1 MGSRTHFLLI
11 LTVLSQSFP
20 IKFSHLHKSKKHLQ
34 KLSLSINPSNP
45 THLSDPKTLRRIRM
59 PKRVEYRS
67 DNFKIRF
74 CRSVSS
80 PLNSNRYKPTRLP
93 RILKRKIMDLGSHF
107 LHCTR
112 LSFHTKKKQNK
123 TKPKTKQK
131 KQKTTQTKKKKKK
144 KQNKTLV

>member
-1 MGSRTHFLLI
+1 MGPRIHFLVI
-11 LTVLSQSFP
+11 LTFLSQSFP
-20 IKFSHLHKSKKHLQ
+20 IKFSHSHKSKKHLQ
-34 KLSLSINPSNP
+34 KLSLSINPSNL

-67 DNFKIRF
+67 DNFKTRF
-74 CRSVSS
+74 CRSVSG
-80 PLNSNRYKPTRLP
+80 PLNSNQYKPTRLP

-123 TKPKTKQK
+123 TKPKTKTK
-131 KQKTTQTKKKKKK
+131 KQKTKQNKTKK
-144 KQNKTLV
+144 KQNKTKH

>member
-11 LTVLSQSFP
+11 LTVLSRSFP
-20 IKFSHLHKSKKHLQ
+20 IKFSHSHKSKKHLQ

-45 THLSDPKTLRRIRM
+45 THLFDPKTLRWIRM
-59 PKRVEYRS
+59 PKRVKYKS

-74 CRSVSS
+74 CRSVSG

-107 LHCTR
+107 LHCTH
-112 LSFHTKKKQNK
+112 LSFHTKTKKTKTKKQKNK
-123 TKPKTKQK
+123 TKN
-131 KQKTTQTKKKKKK
+131 KKKT